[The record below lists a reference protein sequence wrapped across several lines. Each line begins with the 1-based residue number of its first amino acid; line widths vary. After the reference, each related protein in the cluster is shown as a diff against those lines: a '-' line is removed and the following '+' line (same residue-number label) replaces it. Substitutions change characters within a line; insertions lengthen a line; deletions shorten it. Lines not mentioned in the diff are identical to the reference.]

1 MLLPPPGFR
10 ASSGLIKVPKVFS
23 LDTSGSRSNPDQDS
37 SESDTPIQPSHL
49 GAKLVRNAPEENV
62 DDADMARRGHV
73 VDALGFNVSARLQ
86 PDIWSLESA
95 TRY

>member
-1 MLLPPPGFR
+1 M
-10 ASSGLIKVPKVFS
+10 
-23 LDTSGSRSNPDQDS
+23 DPDQDS

-62 DDADMARRGHV
+62 DDADMARRGDVRV
-73 VDALGFNVSARLQ
+73 VDALGFNVSSARLQ